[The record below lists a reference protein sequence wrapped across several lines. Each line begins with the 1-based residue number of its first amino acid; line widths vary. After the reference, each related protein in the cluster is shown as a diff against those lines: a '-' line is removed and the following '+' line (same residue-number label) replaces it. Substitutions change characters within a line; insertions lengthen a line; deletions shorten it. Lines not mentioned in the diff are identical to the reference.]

1 MSQVSICFVCLG
13 NICRSP
19 TAEGVF
25 MKLVMDARLSDI
37 IEIDSAGTAGYH
49 VGERADARSR
59 MFAQRRGYELSSLA
73 RQFQPS
79 DFERFDYVLAMD
91 SANFAELSA
100 LQKGLKKASRAQL
113 RLLRDFD
120 ALAAPNSSVP
130 DPYFGG
136 DHGFE
141 EVLDLCERACA
152 GLLQH
157 LLKAELKS
165 ADLLPS

>member
-25 MKLVMDARLSDI
+25 KKLVMEARLNDR

-59 MFAQRRGYELSSLA
+59 MFAERRGYELSSLA
-73 RQFQPS
+73 RQFQVS

-100 LQKGLKKASRAQL
+100 LQKRLRKASRAQL

-120 ALAAPNSSVP
+120 ALAAPNSNVP

-141 EVLDLCERACA
+141 EVLDQCERACA

-157 LLKAELKS
+157 LLKAELQS
-165 ADLLPS
+165 ADLCSS